1 MDINLSTI
9 SPAGLV
15 ALIIIC
21 LTIAGLIIFMFH
33 AARSIKLTTKNVSL
47 ELSEKATKIDKSLEN
62 VKITETTST
71 RDVINRQNRIAR
83 SHIDVFSGEL
93 RKRIFQHYEL
103 GEVERRAVQVLVNL
117 FTAELRFLV
126 LNNLTENHIGTT
138 EAQISEYTIVRAR
151 EYMAFTKAFFDDYD
165 WIVPQYD
172 LKVIIE
178 ELPDGYF
185 YDKLFTIYND
195 CKKIE
200 KHIKGGV

>member
-1 MDINLSTI
+1 MNINLSTI
-9 SPAGLV
+9 TP
-15 ALIIIC
+15 I
-21 LTIAGLIIFMFH
+21 GLIALFLICITLTCVLVFL
-33 AARSIKLTTKNVSL
+33 IKTAKSLKVTTKNATLEIGKKAELLEKSVTTVKVS
-47 ELSEKATKIDKSLEN
+47 
-62 VKITETTST
+62 ETTTT
-71 RDVINRQNRIAR
+71 RDVINKQNRIAR

-103 GEVERRAVQVLVNL
+103 EEAERRAVQVLVNL

-200 KHIKGGV
+200 KHIKGGI